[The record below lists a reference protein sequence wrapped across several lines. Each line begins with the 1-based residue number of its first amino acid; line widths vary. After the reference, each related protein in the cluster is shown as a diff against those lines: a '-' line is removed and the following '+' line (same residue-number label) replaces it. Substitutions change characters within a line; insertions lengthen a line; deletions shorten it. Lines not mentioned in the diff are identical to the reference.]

1 MVFFN
6 IEAIIKTINSDEI
19 VYRPRIEVEDTTFLG
34 AVNQLKMCLNPKAE
48 LTKILV
54 YTFGDAQGNVHL
66 LSRQE
71 FNEAQFYDMV
81 YETTGRS
88 F

>member
-6 IEAIIKTINSDEI
+6 IETIIKTINCDEI

-48 LTKILV
+48 LAKIIV
-54 YTFGDAQGNVHL
+54 YTFGDAQGNIHL
-66 LSRQE
+66 LSRHE
-71 FNEAQFYDMV
+71 FNESQFYDMV

>member
-6 IEAIIKTINSDEI
+6 IEAIIKTTNCDEI
-19 VYRPRIEVEDTTFLG
+19 CFRPKIEVEDTIFLG
-34 AVNQLKMCLNPKAE
+34 AVNQLKLCLNPKAE
-48 LTKILV
+48 LAQVIV
-54 YTFGDAQGNVHL
+54 CTFGYAQSKFTL
-66 LSRQE
+66 LSRHE

-81 YETTGRS
+81 YKTTGRS